1 MKGQIG
7 VVIQG
12 KSSGDVKS
20 ADIKVKLRYTPENLT
35 YERSNWGSFSR
46 PMQCWVQISCAA
58 VNISWHKGK
67 NHINWDTHLWV

>member
-7 VVIQG
+7 VVFQG
-12 KSSGDVKS
+12 QSSGDVKSADQLYKS

-46 PMQCWVQISCAA
+46 PMQC
-58 VNISWHKGK
+58 
-67 NHINWDTHLWV
+67 